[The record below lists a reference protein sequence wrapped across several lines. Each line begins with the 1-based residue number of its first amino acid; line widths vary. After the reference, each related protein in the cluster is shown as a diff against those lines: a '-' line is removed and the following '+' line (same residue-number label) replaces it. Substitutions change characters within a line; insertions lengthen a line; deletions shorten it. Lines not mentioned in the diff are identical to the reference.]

1 MGGDVMTVPQTA
13 DGDSP
18 DSVNECERLPPPA
31 ARTQARESE
40 KKKKKNE
47 TKKHAV
53 GYSVHELM

>member
-1 MGGDVMTVPQTA
+1 MTVPQTA

-18 DSVNECERLPPPA
+18 DSVNDCERLQPPA

-40 KKKKKNE
+40 KRKKRSK

>member
-1 MGGDVMTVPQTA
+1 MTVPQTA

-18 DSVNECERLPPPA
+18 DSVNECERLQPPA

-40 KKKKKNE
+40 KKKRSK